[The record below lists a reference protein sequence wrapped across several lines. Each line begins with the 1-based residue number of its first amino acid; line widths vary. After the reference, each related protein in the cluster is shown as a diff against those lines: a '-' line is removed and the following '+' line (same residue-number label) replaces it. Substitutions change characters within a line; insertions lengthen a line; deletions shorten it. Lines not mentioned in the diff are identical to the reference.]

1 MTPAASPILSPGD
14 GSVGDGEES
23 AYGSDMASATGGF
36 EDENQEWIRL
46 TEVAVSSGLAG
57 DQSLV
62 HWASSNS
69 LSLELFTQNRF
80 NRFLRKRCFAEF
92 FPVPRSHACLD
103 LSLGLSRKLSHLRG
117 RFGPTYD
124 RETLEA
130 LIVIRKCHQTGI
142 FCRNRFFET
151 TKLYCRDVYHS
162 SKLWGFLGNSV
173 T

>member
-1 MTPAASPILSPGD
+1 MPRPAMSMPQKEAAIL
-14 GSVGDGEES
+14 EI
-23 AYGSDMASATGGF
+23 F
-36 EDENQEWIRL
+36 QEGTYCPFFRFGCLLLLGALL
-46 TEVAVSSGLAG
+46 TTIKNTRMGP
-57 DQSLV
+57 
-62 HWASSNS
+62 NS
-69 LSLELFTQNRF
+69 
-80 NRFLRKRCFAEF
+80 RFLRKRCFAEF

-117 RFGPTYD
+117 RFGPTFD

-151 TKLYCRDVYHS
+151 TEVYCRDVYHS
-162 SKLWGFLGNSV
+162 SKLWGTFENSV

>member
-1 MTPAASPILSPGD
+1 MNLLLLVLGFLQSTAAHSC
-14 GSVGDGEES
+14 
-23 AYGSDMASATGGF
+23 YGCLLLLGAL
-36 EDENQEWIRL
+36 L
-46 TEVAVSSGLAG
+46 TTIKNTRMGP
-57 DQSLV
+57 
-62 HWASSNS
+62 NS
-69 LSLELFTQNRF
+69 
-80 NRFLRKRCFAEF
+80 RFLRKRCFAEF

-103 LSLGLSRKLSHLRG
+103 LSLGHLRKLSHLRG
-117 RFGPTYD
+117 RFGPTFD